1 VTDYLAESLA
11 LLEDWEEG
19 ENWDWPEKKRVPAY
33 GAISALE
40 EEGPPAALGREAAG
54 ETGSR
59 RVDIDAMLQVHHWEL
74 EENGQGALWRRLFHP
89 AGDQDPPADTA
100 WERAWEAAFW
110 PEEELED
117 PDRRGGAAEGGSAL
131 LVQLQKSG
139 LAAQNS
145 RRAGGED
152 GRGGGRAGGAGLGPA
167 PGTEQGTGDPAGGG
181 NGSGAGCGPA
191 GGPGLPPGRAPI

>member
-1 VTDYLAESLA
+1 MTDYLAESLA

-40 EEGPPAALGREAAG
+40 EAGPPAALGREAAG

-131 LVQLQKSG
+131 LAQLQKSG

-145 RRAGGED
+145 RRRDAPEEPGWTWPLAQS
-152 GRGGGRAGGAGLGPA
+152 RGLGTRREEETA
-167 PGTEQGTGDPAGGG
+167 QGLDAVQRVDRAFRRDARRYDGGF
-181 NGSGAGCGPA
+181 S
-191 GGPGLPPGRAPI
+191 LF